1 MHATKKEHTLRRT
14 PGSVWDNAPNEK
26 SYNTILRSGNS
37 AFLELVLVYS
47 LLLRWCFIGLFSG
60 LAYPSF
66 HPPQLAWYSTFFS
79 NENHTIG
86 KNFMLLEGG
95 GGIKRIDL
103 IFFGICICF

>member
-66 HPPQLAWYSTFFS
+66 HPPQLKHFADQLILWLLSSAWYSKFFS

-95 GGIKRIDL
+95 GV
-103 IFFGICICF
+103 